1 MKKLLKKTL
10 ILMIATILTFSSI
23 TVQAADT
30 HDNWTSQILNDY
42 EPFQKMLR
50 EDPNAKMIQNST
62 EYLLA
67 ETIKDKEGN
76 VIETSEKTFA
86 TMSSMIA
93 YENQLK
99 QKDMIRIY
107 SIGDGETKYKTYTK
121 MRVGLSLYKYTNGK
135 FFVSFVYDWLTKPG
149 YDIFTYYKA
158 VVGLALDSG
167 LTMDGTSYGGRVS
180 MKFINGTTLM
190 KNNLNGGVFIQA
202 AGTQGIGYKIK
213 ESHQTNGEIVNM
225 NGVISCD
232 AYKTSSASSYCSA
245 YGEYADVNVTLDL
258 DDFSVSIPGGISFGF
273 GTNKTPYN
281 YQDALYIN

>member
-30 HDNWTSQILNDY
+30 HDNWTSQILSDY

-50 EDPNAKMIQNST
+50 EDPNAKMIQNNT
-62 EYLLA
+62 EYLLT

-76 VIETSEKTFA
+76 ILETNEKTFS
-86 TMSSMIA
+86 TMSSMLN

-135 FFVSFVYDWLTKPG
+135 FFVAFIYDWLTTPD
-149 YDIFTYYKA
+149 YDILSYYKA

-167 LTMDGTSYGGRVS
+167 LTMDGTSYSGRVS
-180 MKFINGTTLM
+180 I
-190 KNNLNGGVFIQA
+190 KNIANQDIMRNTLNGGVVIQA
-202 AGTQGIGYKIK
+202 TGTQGIGYKIK
-213 ESHQTNGEIVNM
+213 ESHQKIGAIKDME
-225 NGVISCD
+225 GVISCD
-232 AYKTSSASSYCSA
+232 AYKTSPSYTYCSA
-245 YGEYADVNVTLDL
+245 YGEYADVSLTLNL
-258 DDFSVSIPGGISFGF
+258 DDFSVSIPAGISFGF
-273 GTNKTPYN
+273 GTTKTSYN